1 MLADRNSSP
10 VETTDR
16 YPKRFANC
24 VASGATAAMTTAK
37 GSVATAVCNAVYPR
51 NAWNHWVVM
60 KMKPNRQ
67 KNATQIAQ
75 VLLVNVALRNRPTID
90 ERGVRT
96 ALDRREHRKYDQG
109 RADAAYDLPGE
120 PAVSRAFDDR
130 PHQQAHAG
138 HR

>member
-16 YPKRFANC
+16 YPKCFANC
-24 VASGATAAMTTAK
+24 VANGATAAMTTAK

-75 VLLVNVALRNRPTID
+75 VLLVNVALRNRPTSMS
-90 ERGVRT
+90 GACVCPST
-96 ALDRREHRKYDQG
+96 AANTASMI
-109 RADAAYDLPGE
+109 RAAQMPPMTCQE
-120 PAVSRAFDDR
+120 SQP
-130 PHQQAHAG
+130 
-138 HR
+138 